1 MAAAAAGAAPVDCK
15 ECARQFP
22 TFKVYIKHL
31 LAKECGA
38 AQDQAKAARAQ
49 EQTKLARAHSLPGQV
64 APPSRLQAKKPL
76 AKPAKE
82 SCGMCGK
89 LCKGSRGLASHN
101 TSSHTCHYCSQAS
114 PSLHSLHSLQ
124 VVADLPA
131 HVREEHERQA
141 CAHCSSRFATAD
153 ALEEHVRK
161 THIVTCEICQ
171 EDFTSEEDMVEHR
184 REEHE
189 TEECDMCQQKFLKT
203 DKLLEAHLAEEH
215 GIKTKTIRE
224 FGGGAMFMMME

>member
-1 MAAAAAGAAPVDCK
+1 MAATAGAAPVDCK

-38 AQDQAKAARAQ
+38 AQDQAKAARSQDQAK
-49 EQTKLARAHSLPGQV
+49 THSLPGQV

-76 AKPAKE
+76 ATKPTKE
-82 SCGMCGK
+82 ACGLCGK

-101 TSSHTCHYCSQAS
+101 TSSHTCHYCSQ
-114 PSLHSLHSLQ
+114 

-131 HVREEHERQA
+131 HVREEHERQG
-141 CAHCSSRFATAD
+141 CPHCSSRFATAGGM
-153 ALEEHVRK
+153 EEHVRK
-161 THIVTCEICQ
+161 THIVTCEICR
-171 EDFTSEEDMVEHR
+171 EDFTSEGDMMEHR
-184 REEHE
+184 RDEHE
-189 TEECDMCQQKFLKT
+189 MEECDMCQQRFLKT
-203 DKLLEAHLAEEH
+203 DELLEAHLAEEH
-215 GIKTKTIRE
+215 GIKTKTIRQ